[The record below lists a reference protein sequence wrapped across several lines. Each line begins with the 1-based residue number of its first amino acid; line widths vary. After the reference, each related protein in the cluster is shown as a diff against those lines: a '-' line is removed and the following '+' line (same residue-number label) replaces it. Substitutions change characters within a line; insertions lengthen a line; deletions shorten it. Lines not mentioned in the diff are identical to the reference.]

1 LNLGEIVMTT
11 HQMAVPHAS
20 PSRSARGSL
29 SALFARLFGRRELTS
44 DEVLAL
50 WERQK
55 LIDQLA
61 AERHAAAL
69 RHYPIG
75 RVF

>member
-1 LNLGEIVMTT
+1 MTSYQT
-11 HQMAVPHAS
+11 TLPLPMLSKPRV
-20 PSRSARGSL
+20 SL
-29 SALFARLFGRRELTS
+29 RAAFATLFRRRTLTS
-44 DEVLAL
+44 EEVLAL

-55 LIDQLA
+55 LVDQLA

>member
-1 LNLGEIVMTT
+1 MTT
-11 HQMAVPHAS
+11 YQTTLPS
-20 PSRSARGSL
+20 PALSEPRVGLRAAF
-29 SALFARLFGRRELTS
+29 SALFRRRTLTAE
-44 DEVLAL
+44 EVLAL

-55 LIDQLA
+55 LVDQLA

>member
-1 LNLGEIVMTT
+1 MTT
-11 HQMAVPHAS
+11 YQTTLPLAALPK
-20 PSRSARGSL
+20 ARTRGFRAAFM
-29 SALFARLFGRRELTS
+29 ALFRRRPLTA
-44 DEVLAL
+44 EQVLAL

-55 LIDQLA
+55 VVDQLA